1 MSEPGKPE
9 TGKNS
14 DEILADI
21 IESLQEEEVTDTHL
35 LGIITQGTWSPS
47 RPAEDAAAAALK
59 DIVNL
64 AKRRAEQNE
73 GTNRHD

>member
-35 LGIITQGTWSPS
+35 LGIITRHLVTQS
-47 RPAEDAAAAALK
+47 PAEDAAAAALK